1 MKKLLQ
7 ENKGECIDL
16 TSRPAGLGKERGKS
30 KGKEQ
35 EDTVKSNNEEN
46 KIISTESTSTEQ
58 GTGKTDGGK
67 RYSCRYCHKD
77 FDSPFGRSVHVRSH
91 KRCKGCKKE
100 FPFPSLLKSHK
111 PTCAKFKKWLAK
123 KAHSTDHSKPQS
135 SERETIK
142 EENLSFSSN
151 QSESSKRRE
160 PTKMHSCIIC
170 NKIFRTPWSMEDHMR
185 VHTSEKTFLCSMCPK
200 KFQINKALKVH
211 MTKIHKNHV
220 NPSDINGGLSWTM
233 PLEMTEDYQE
243 DLVSP
248 SSSPVMQPST
258 RESSDSSQQNP
269 TIQSGSSPQRSPAVH
284 LNRTRASRV
293 HKMGT
298 QCVQG
303 FICSVCQTLTK
314 NKLSLIEHY
323 RIHTGEK
330 PCKCDNCPAVF
341 RTTGQLSLHRK
352 KCLKSAFQCE
362 KCKKMFCKLS
372 LYEKHVSRH
381 HIQPQV

>member
-1 MKKLLQ
+1 M
-7 ENKGECIDL
+7 N
-16 TSRPAGLGKERGKS
+16 RPAGLGKERGKS
-30 KGKEQ
+30 KGKER
-35 EDTVKSNNEEN
+35 
-46 KIISTESTSTEQ
+46 
-58 GTGKTDGGK
+58 GMGKTNGGK

-123 KAHSTDHSKPQS
+123 KANSTDPSKPQS
-135 SERETIK
+135 SKWETIK
-142 EENLSFSSN
+142 EENT
-151 QSESSKRRE
+151 QSKSSKRRE
-160 PTKMHSCIIC
+160 STKMDSCIIC
-170 NKIFRTPWSMEDHMR
+170 NKIFHTPWSMEEHMR
-185 VHTSEKTFLCSMCPK
+185 IHTNEKTFLCSMCPK

-233 PLEMTEDYQE
+233 PLEMTEGYQE

-248 SSSPVMQPST
+248 SSSPAMQLSS

-269 TIQSGSSPQRSPAVH
+269 AIQSGSSPQLSPAVH
-284 LNRTRASRV
+284 LDKTRACRV

-298 QCVQG
+298 RCAQG

-314 NKLSLIEHY
+314 NKPSLIEHY
-323 RIHTGEK
+323 RIHTGE
-330 PCKCDNCPAVF
+330 
-341 RTTGQLSLHRK
+341 Q
-352 KCLKSAFQCE
+352 
-362 KCKKMFCKLS
+362 M
-372 LYEKHVSRH
+372 
-381 HIQPQV
+381 